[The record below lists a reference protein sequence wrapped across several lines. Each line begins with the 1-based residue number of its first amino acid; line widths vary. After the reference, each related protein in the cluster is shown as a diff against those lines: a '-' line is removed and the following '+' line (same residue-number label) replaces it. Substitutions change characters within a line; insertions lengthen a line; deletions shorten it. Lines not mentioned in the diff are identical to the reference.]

1 MKDIKIGSLV
11 INPLDIF
18 NIIQGIIALIVL
30 LVWASLA
37 VRGMPIP
44 SEVNN
49 FVWFVLGFFFSGVAT
64 NVIVR
69 IRG

>member
-1 MKDIKIGSLV
+1 MREIRIGSLA
-11 INPLDIF
+11 INPLDLF

-30 LVWASLA
+30 LVWASLV
-37 VRGMPIP
+37 VRGMPVP

-64 NVIVR
+64 NIIVR
-69 IRG
+69 MR